1 MNFQD
6 LYKLNLAFVN
16 VGGYIKYIARIFR
29 LPKILKLLCNN
40 KELITNRKYDTCY
53 ICGLGPSLA
62 DVNLDKLANMPVDT
76 IVVNRFTK
84 MAEITKLQPTHYIMV
99 DNAFAIPPTR
109 EVLDEAVKLYPN
121 TNFIWNT
128 NFPDLDKGIMNLPCK
143 KYFLA
148 MYKGYYN
155 KPKRI
160 DITKVLPAFGNCVCS
175 AIGFAIGVG
184 YKKIV
189 LLGCDFNSFAS
200 QHQVH
205 CYDGGANGKTPR
217 LYALDREL
225 YAYAFDATVHLRLG
239 DYAKEQ
245 GIEIINATR
254 GSLIDA
260 YERVDIPEL
269 YKE

>member
-6 LYKLNLAFVN
+6 LYKLNLVFVN
-16 VGGYIKYIARIFR
+16 AGGYIKYMARIFSLSSILR
-29 LPKILKLLCNN
+29 LLDKN

-62 DVNLDKLANMPVDT
+62 DVNLDKLADMPVDT

-84 MAEITKLQPTHYIMV
+84 MAKVTKLQPTHYMMV
-99 DNAFAIPPTR
+99 DNAFVIPPVR
-109 EVLDEAVKLYPN
+109 EVLDEAINIYPN

-128 NFPDLDKGIMNLPCK
+128 NFPKLDKSILNLPCK

-148 MYKGYYN
+148 MYKGYYH
-155 KPKRI
+155 KSKGI
-160 DITKVLPAFGNCVCS
+160 DITKVMPAFGNCICS
-175 AIGFAIGVG
+175 AIGFAIGMG

-205 CYDGGANGKTPR
+205 CYDGGVNGKSPR

-225 YAYAFDATVHLRLG
+225 FAYAFDATVHLQLEA
-239 DYAKEQ
+239 YAKS
-245 GIEIINATR
+245 IHVEILNATR

-260 YERVDIPEL
+260 YERVDMPEL
-269 YKE
+269 YNN